1 MPGGTT
7 PAQVAERFKAD
18 KQIFADAM
26 KGHGDQAGI
35 AIAGGPNGAFDSEF
49 DYVMKIYVDYV
60 TNLLYKIPH
69 PGSGGDVSGDDL
81 QTEPGV
87 ASRDC
92 GANRTVGGPDPD
104 RQGIY
109 GLARA
114 VAAAPCPTAGDA
126 SVGPRPKNATVERRE
141 GSRSHRDRSAPH
153 KRGRRASHARQEER
167 KSAPV
172 GAPLPLLGGG

>member
-1 MPGGTT
+1 VPGGTT

-18 KQIFADAM
+18 KQIFADAV
-26 KGHGDQAGI
+26 KGHGDQTGI
-35 AIAGGPNGAFDSEF
+35 TIAGGPNGAFDSEF
-49 DYVMKIYVDYV
+49 DYVMKIGIDYV

-69 PGSGGDVSGDDL
+69 PGSGGDGDDL

-109 GLARA
+109 GLAR
-114 VAAAPCPTAGDA
+114 
-126 SVGPRPKNATVERRE
+126 
-141 GSRSHRDRSAPH
+141 GSRCGSVSHCRRRQRGSAAENRH
-153 KRGRRASHARQEER
+153 GGANSAGLWSAVEFRGRQQI
-167 KSAPV
+167 V
-172 GAPLPLLGGG
+172 GA